1 MFKPP
6 KFKTAILSI
15 VITVMTG
22 SLSAS
27 PARATDW
34 NTCNVIWFEY
44 SGGGLE
50 DYLHYG
56 AAPSLV
62 KVQKVFG
69 SGSLAPECQGHNADF
84 GDMGDLQYD
93 STMLESI
100 AHSGGSFNFVIAGN
114 YVGDNT
120 TCTVTATLNGKQWI
134 QGTTHFESG
143 SPVAQNLYIPE
154 LTTAQQNLF
163 RDLTGIGNN
172 EFSVISNCPG
182 YEQANITLTAN
193 LKIVQDSFNDFE
205 GVSVN
210 DGAEFS
216 NSRDVNVNLS
226 FDSGVIGQVMISNDG
241 GFPSSQRRIVNYSK
255 NTIPWTLNATRD
267 ERMVKTIYVKYKLV
281 DRYTGSLSSTWSQT
295 LSDDIILDTTIPIIE
310 TASAADQSVSAQG
323 FTSLRSVVKHKSV
336 KVNLSA
342 RDNKSGVDKL
352 QYSTKKSSSGAVTRT
367 YSKSFSASLN
377 PNISTI
383 YIRVKDKAGNWSA
396 WKTIAITK
404 KYANCKALNKVYPGG
419 VAKSS
424 KAKNKGGKT
433 KYKPKASST
442 LYEANKAKDRDKDGI
457 ACER

>member
-1 MFKPP
+1 
-6 KFKTAILSI
+6 
-15 VITVMTG
+15 
-22 SLSAS
+22 
-27 PARATDW
+27 
-34 NTCNVIWFEY
+34 
-44 SGGGLE
+44 
-50 DYLHYG
+50 
-56 AAPSLV
+56 
-62 KVQKVFG
+62 
-69 SGSLAPECQGHNADF
+69 
-84 GDMGDLQYD
+84 
-93 STMLESI
+93 
-100 AHSGGSFNFVIAGN
+100 
-114 YVGDNT
+114 
-120 TCTVTATLNGKQWI
+120 
-134 QGTTHFESG
+134 
-143 SPVAQNLYIPE
+143 
-154 LTTAQQNLF
+154 
-163 RDLTGIGNN
+163 
-172 EFSVISNCPG
+172 
-182 YEQANITLTAN
+182 

-295 LSDDIILDTTIPIIE
+295 LSDDIILDTTIPIVE

-323 FTSLRSVVKHKSV
+323 LTSLRSVVKLQSV
-336 KVNLSA
+336 KINLSA
-342 RDNKSGVDKL
+342 SDNKSGVDKL
-352 QYSTKKSSSGAVTRT
+352 QYSTKKSATGAVTRT

-383 YIRVKDKAGNWSA
+383 YLRVKDKAGNWSA

-404 KYANCKALNKVYPGG
+404 KYANCTALNKVYPGG

-424 KAKNKGGKT
+424 KEKNKGGKT
-433 KYKPKASST
+433 KYKPMVHAQ
-442 LYEANKAKDRDKDGI
+442 LYEANKIKDLDKDGI